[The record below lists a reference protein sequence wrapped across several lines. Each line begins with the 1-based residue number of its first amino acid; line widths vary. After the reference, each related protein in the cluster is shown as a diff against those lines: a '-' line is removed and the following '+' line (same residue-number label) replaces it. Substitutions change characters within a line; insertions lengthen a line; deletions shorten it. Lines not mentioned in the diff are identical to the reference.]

1 VRVFLPVLVVVLL
14 GAGVVAGRL
23 LVTSARTASQALLR
37 ADDDTRAGEVSRVA
51 GAVDRDLA
59 VASRAVEDFET
70 AVAAGA
76 VDDRDEVSLRRY
88 LLAAAI
94 AHPSLAELA
103 LTTGERTRYEDTG
116 AIVLETEGRRELSAA
131 RDSQGVLRAR
141 PGAPFEPGSPD
152 DPTRQTG
159 FQAAAKLSSKGQALA
174 GDLEWSPLDAPAAG
188 SWRRKT
194 LTVRKAIFGR
204 GDRFVG
210 VLRASVVSDTLE
222 QLGDHATR
230 DGRTLFVCDT
240 AGRLLTRLDGRD
252 PYAPIEG
259 AGVLRVVPA
268 TTPPRVAAALAWAK
282 GGGHGA
288 TRLETGSDPTLAVLQ
303 PVAARPWVVGSVAG
317 ERELLA
323 PIEASRSRSL
333 AILEGALACLLVAG
347 AGLAFILARR
357 V

>member
-1 VRVFLPVLVVVLL
+1 VRGPLLVLVAVLAL
-14 GAGVVAGRL
+14 SGVAAAQL
-23 LVTSARTASQALLR
+23 LVAAARTASGALLR
-37 ADDDTRAGEVSRVA
+37 ADEEARQGDVARIA
-51 GAVDRDLA
+51 GAVERDLA
-59 VASRAVEDFET
+59 VASQAVDDFER

-103 LTTGERTRYEDTG
+103 LTTGERSRYEDSG
-116 AIVLETEGRRELSAA
+116 AIVLEADGRREISAA

-141 PGAPFEPGSPD
+141 PSAPFEPGSPD
-152 DPTRQTG
+152 DPTRQAG
-159 FQAAAKLSSKGQALA
+159 FQAAAKLAAKGQALA
-174 GDLEWSPLDAPAAG
+174 GDLEWSTLDDPAAG

-210 VLRASVVSDTLE
+210 VLRASVVSDALE

-252 PYAPIEG
+252 PYAPVDV
-259 AGVLRVVPA
+259 AGVLRVAPS
-268 TTPPRVAAALAWAK
+268 TMSPRVAAALAWAK
-282 GGGHGA
+282 SGGRGA
-288 TRLETGSDPTLAVLQ
+288 TRLETVGDPTLVVVQ
-303 PVAARPWVVGSVAG
+303 PVTARPWLVGSVAG
-317 ERELLA
+317 ERALLA
-323 PIEASRSRSL
+323 PIEASRRRSL
-333 AILEGALACLLVAG
+333 AILAG
-347 AGLAFILARR
+347 TLAGLALIGVFLARR